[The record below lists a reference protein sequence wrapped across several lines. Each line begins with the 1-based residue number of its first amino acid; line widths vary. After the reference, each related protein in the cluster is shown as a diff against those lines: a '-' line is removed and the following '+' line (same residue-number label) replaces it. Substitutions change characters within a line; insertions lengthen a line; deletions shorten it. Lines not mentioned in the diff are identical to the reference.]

1 MKTESREQRI
11 AFIAVAFIA
20 GLLIGWII
28 AGPETLPQ
36 PAMPNATASERS
48 VFVPQEIAFENS
60 VNPVLEHSPA
70 SILSDLERFLEQ
82 AAAEEMVVVPVSSLE
97 QIRPMSRGRLSN
109 AMVEA
114 LALSEEEV
122 KRVNQIF
129 EDTEEKL
136 NESELERLEIV
147 SVSDNEVIFHIPRDI
162 EAGWELEKE
171 FRQQFIDVLGD
182 IDGAFFMTVH
192 DYSYASDIYFHEFGK
207 VDRTITFAV
216 NPGSADMTR
225 LRFWDESPRGQLRF
239 GHDATEEMATW
250 PGFETL
256 FPSPFPGHPNSTG
269 RSKFLIPLLP
279 EPMRSQFEALEQA
292 SEEYHA
298 AQKIN

>member
-1 MKTESREQRI
+1 
-11 AFIAVAFIA
+11 
-20 GLLIGWII
+20 
-28 AGPETLPQ
+28 
-36 PAMPNATASERS
+36 MPNATAPERS
-48 VFVPQEIAFENS
+48 VFVPQEIAFENP
-60 VNPVLEHSPA
+60 VNPVLKHSPPP
-70 SILSDLERFLEQ
+70 IPSDLERFLEL
-82 AAAEEMVVVPVSSLE
+82 AADEEMVVVPVSSLE

-109 AMVEA
+109 AMAEA

-182 IDGAFFMTVH
+182 IDGAFFLSVH
-192 DYSYASDIYFHEFGK
+192 DFSYASDTYFHEFGK

-216 NPGSADMTR
+216 NPGSAGLTR
-225 LRFWDESPRGQLRF
+225 LRFWDESL
-239 GHDATEEMATW
+239 W
-250 PGFETL
+250 V
-256 FPSPFPGHPNSTG
+256 
-269 RSKFLIPLLP
+269 
-279 EPMRSQFEALEQA
+279 
-292 SEEYHA
+292 
-298 AQKIN
+298 